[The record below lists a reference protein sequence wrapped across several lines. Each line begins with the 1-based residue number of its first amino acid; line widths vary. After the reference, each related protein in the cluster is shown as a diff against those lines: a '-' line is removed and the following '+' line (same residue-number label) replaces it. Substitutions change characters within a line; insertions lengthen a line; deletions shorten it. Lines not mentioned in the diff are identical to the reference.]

1 MMTKISR
8 LLRRLRAL
16 AGPAFAAV
24 VLSLA
29 LAIGS
34 GARAGAAE
42 EGHGNVPTPDEAA
55 EHGAAHGAGHGE
67 GGGEHEPE
75 IDGKKLG
82 LQILNF
88 AVLVGILVFFG
99 GKAVNKALG
108 ARHEQLKADL
118 ASAAEARAAAEAKLA
133 KQEARL
139 GSLEAE
145 IAELRRNLKAEAEA
159 EKARLIEAAAE
170 RATRIK
176 AETTFLIDQQ
186 VREADQ
192 RLRRESADAALKI
205 AEDILRRSIGPADQ
219 QRLLETFVGNVAG
232 PSTGTPAAPGSPAGR
247 IG

>member
-1 MMTKISR
+1 MT
-8 LLRRLRAL
+8 LQPLRRLRSVTSPVL
-16 AGPAFAAV
+16 GISV
-24 VLSLA
+24 VLVLLMA
-29 LAIGS
+29 LGLGG
-34 GARAGAAE
+34 GARAVAAE
-42 EGHGNVPTPDEAA
+42 EGGPTPEAA
-55 EHGAAHGAGHGE
+55 VGHGE
-67 GGGEHEPE
+67 HGEAASEHQPE

-99 GKAVNKALG
+99 GKAVNKALRG
-108 ARHEQLKADL
+108 RHEQLKADL
-118 ASAAEARAAAEAKLA
+118 ASAAEARTAAEAKLA
-133 KQEARL
+133 RQEARL
-139 GSLEAE
+139 GSLETE

-205 AEDILRRSIGPADQ
+205 AEDILRRAIGPADQ

-232 PSTGTPAAPGSPAGR
+232 APTGTSPSGAPLPPAPASPPGR
-247 IG
+247 IS